1 MLLKY
6 KIQTR
11 LGVTFRKFYI
21 KAKYIRRK
29 NKCLFSHVTYYAVG
43 NAGDTVLSEC
53 VRKTVERRLMPSS
66 WNLIS
71 VNKPVNENL
80 IKKINSTKALFIGG
94 GGLFLPD
101 SNENSV
107 SGWQWACHKDL
118 LNKINVPV
126 FLYSVGYNYFRGQLP
141 SDLFVENLNE
151 IVSKSSFVGLRNT
164 GSVNA
169 VKKLISAELRDK
181 VCFQPCT
188 TTIIRNIFIDLPQKT
203 VTRKVAFNIAFDRM
217 EMRFGLQKEK
227 ILAEIAECMTFI
239 AEKGYKVY
247 VIAHC
252 SNDLLILPYI
262 KNRKNICTV
271 NASHW
276 DFSLLV
282 KFYNDMD
289 MVIGMRGH
297 AQMIPFGCNCHI
309 ISLGTHD
316 KMKWFLED
324 IGASD
329 WYIDINENPDNLCET
344 ILDKFHDIHELHG
357 EETTRRLL
365 ESQKKLYDITCD
377 NMQKIKSILED
388 SEK

>member
-6 KIQTR
+6 KIQTK
-11 LGVTFRKFYI
+11 LGVAFRKFYI

-43 NAGDTVLSEC
+43 NAGDTALSEC

-169 VKKLISAELRDK
+169 VKNLIAAELRDK

-188 TTIIRNIFIDLPQKT
+188 TTIIRNIFTDLPQKT

-227 ILAEIAECMTFI
+227 ILAEVAECMTLI

-262 KNRKNICTV
+262 
-271 NASHW
+271 
-276 DFSLLV
+276 
-282 KFYNDMD
+282 
-289 MVIGMRGH
+289 
-297 AQMIPFGCNCHI
+297 
-309 ISLGTHD
+309 
-316 KMKWFLED
+316 
-324 IGASD
+324 
-329 WYIDINENPDNLCET
+329 
-344 ILDKFHDIHELHG
+344 
-357 EETTRRLL
+357 
-365 ESQKKLYDITCD
+365 
-377 NMQKIKSILED
+377 
-388 SEK
+388 